1 LTLLRERL
9 ETIGLSATEAVRK
22 EALFERATAALREQ
36 GHGGEPVIR
45 LWVPGRIEVLGKHT
59 DYAGGRSLLCAIE
72 RGFCV
77 VAVPRADHRVRVR
90 DARAGEVVEGTLDAR
105 TSGIAGHWGNYPLT
119 VVRRV
124 GANFVPPLAGM
135 DMAFA
140 SDLPIAAG
148 ISSSSAL
155 VVATFLALSE
165 TNRLEMRA
173 EYTRAIDGSDSL
185 AEYLGAVENGLD
197 YRTLKG
203 ERGVGTFGGSEDH
216 TAILSARPNALVQY
230 SFCPVR
236 HEQTVDLP
244 PEHVF
249 VIATSGVV
257 AEKTGAALESYNRLA
272 TLARS
277 ATERWR
283 AASGR
288 SDATLG
294 DALRSAAGD
303 VEPILD
309 SIRSASEGDDAALVE
324 RVRQFAIESE
334 STIPAAVEALAS
346 GRLAELG
353 ALVDRSMLN
362 AERML
367 HNQISETIFLARRA
381 RELGAIAASAFGAGF
396 GGSVWALASH
406 AHAESLAARLAADYR
421 ERFPQHADLAEAF
434 VTQAGPPAA
443 TI

>member
-1 LTLLRERL
+1 M
-9 ETIGLSATEAVRK
+9 SAAEAGRK
-22 EALFERATAALREQ
+22 EALFAHATEAL
-36 GHGGEPVIR
+36 HDIASNAEPSIR
-45 LWVPGRIEVLGKHT
+45 LWVPGRIEFLGKHT

-77 VAVPRADHRVRVR
+77 VASPRADHGMRVR
-90 DARAGEVVEGTLDAR
+90 DARSGEIVEGTLDAR
-105 TSGIAGHWGNYPLT
+105 AGGTPGHWGNYPLT
-119 VVRRV
+119 VARRV
-124 GANFVPPLAGM
+124 GANFAAPLVGV

-155 VVATFLALSE
+155 VVATFLALSAA
-165 TNRLEMRA
+165 NRLEARR
-173 EYTRAIDGSDSL
+173 EYSQAIDAPEAL

-216 TAILSARPNALVQY
+216 TAILCARRDALVQY

-236 HEQTVDLP
+236 HERTIALP
-244 PEHVF
+244 PDYEF

-272 TLARS
+272 TLARV
-277 ATERWR
+277 ACERWR
-283 AASGR
+283 HATGR

-294 DALRSAAGD
+294 QAVRATDGD
-303 VEPILD
+303 VKSLLGAM
-309 SIRSASEGDDAALVE
+309 RGGGADDFHDETLAE
-324 RVRQFAIESE
+324 RVRQFTIESE
-334 STIPAAVEALAS
+334 GIIPAAAEALAS
-346 GRLAELG
+346 RHLAELG

-362 AERML
+362 ADRML
-367 HNQISETIFLARRA
+367 HNQIPETVFLARRA
-381 RELGAIAASAFGAGF
+381 RELGGVAASAFGAGF
-396 GGSVWALASH
+396 GGSVWALVLRNE
-406 AHAESLAARLAADYR
+406 AEALAGRLAVDYR
-421 ERFPQHADLAEAF
+421 ERFPQHAGLAEAF

-443 TI
+443 VI

>member
-1 LTLLRERL
+1 MAVGRRL
-9 ETIGLSATEAVRK
+9 ARNFPGLAVGADIAFRSTI
-22 EALFERATAALREQ
+22 
-36 GHGGEPVIR
+36 
-45 LWVPGRIEVLGKHT
+45 
-59 DYAGGRSLLCAIE
+59 
-72 RGFCV
+72 
-77 VAVPRADHRVRVR
+77 PRA
-90 DARAGEVVEGTLDAR
+90 
-105 TSGIAGHWGNYPLT
+105 
-119 VVRRV
+119 
-124 GANFVPPLAGM
+124 AGM
-135 DMAFA
+135 
-140 SDLPIAAG
+140 ST
-148 ISSSSAL
+148 SSAL
-155 VVATFLALSE
+155 ITAVYLVLAQV
-165 TNRLEMRA
+165 NRLSDRPAYQEA
-173 EYTRAIDGSDSL
+173 IPTREAL
-185 AEYLGAVENGLD
+185 AGYLGSIENGQAFGGLRGD
-197 YRTLKG
+197 Q
-203 ERGVGTFGGSEDH
+203 GVGTFGGSEDH